1 MQPHFGFKIQLLPN
15 AAVEQFAKAFQTKLV
30 PCGQQ
35 LLNVLL
41 HDSHIDHAKPSLL
54 EELSNE
60 PEEV

>member
-1 MQPHFGFKIQLLPN
+1 MQPHFGFRIQLLPN
-15 AAVEQFAKAFQTKLV
+15 TAVEEFAKAFQTELV
-30 PCGQQ
+30 PFGQQ

-41 HDSHIDHAKPSLL
+41 HESHIDQAKPSLL